1 MDLKLEIEFQ
11 ADVLNEI
18 NNKYVVTTKAK
29 GYEDI
34 IGEGSTISE
43 AINDF
48 EEKCKELVKCA

>member
-1 MDLKLEIEFQ
+1 MIKLEIEFQ
-11 ADVLNEI
+11 SDVQNQM
-18 NNKYVVTTKAK
+18 NNRYIVTTKAK